1 MLFFLLNITNLCIL
15 FVALL
20 SLSFNLKLLNEY
32 EDNICEN
39 NEDLTNITTYT
50 FNNVLRNNGFILL
63 FHTIM
68 QDKIPFKISLT
79 NLHQRKECFC
89 VSELLSL
96 SKISP

>member
-20 SLSFNLKLLNEY
+20 SLSFNLKLLNVY

-50 FNNVLRNNGFILL
+50 FNNVLRNNGFI

-79 NLHQRKECFC
+79 NLHKKKECFC

-96 SKISP
+96 SKISL